1 MPTGGALCLDNRP
14 NYENPVN
21 AGTTWSAIDAP
32 AEVLTSSY
40 KSAAITGKFQ
50 MYYMYQPKSPSIWV
64 TLSEVMWNWSASA
77 ARIGDPNTWCLGGAV
92 GCPDKT
98 KPSTPASSVSASAA
112 LPIWNSTVY
121 QNGPTSV
128 RRFGALYDVT
138 PFGYPPTP

>member
-92 GCPDKT
+92 GCPDKDQAVNAGLVRFSIGG
-98 KPSTPASSVSASAA
+98 STDLEQHGISEWTDIGKA
-112 LPIWNSTVY
+112 I
-121 QNGPTSV
+121 
-128 RRFGALYDVT
+128 RRTL
-138 PFGYPPTP
+138 